1 MIYNLIFSSRFLG
14 CTQWGRTSSS
24 RTQLHPTSTLL
35 GEFSS
40 CDKDVSNSYCLKVS
54 SYDKDVANILFKG
67 LCSECVVR
75 QIPTEGTQTASPHWS
90 PLSGSI
96 PGPGPVLQHGGLL
109 KGLQL
114 PNWVQHE
121 SAKREQMPGKHP
133 CFLEV
138 STKSCR
144 CGDPVMP
151 QKTALPIRKESVQS

>member
-1 MIYNLIFSSRFLG
+1 MFSPLHCNLIFSSRFLG
-14 CTQWGRTSSS
+14 CTEWGRTPSS

-40 CDKDVSNSYCLKVS
+40 RDKDVS
-54 SYDKDVANILFKG
+54 NILFKG
-67 LCSECVVR
+67 LRSECVVR
-75 QIPTEGTQTASPHWS
+75 QIPTEGPQTASSHRS
-90 PLSGSI
+90 SLSGSI
-96 PGPGPVLQHGGLL
+96 PGSRAVLKHGRLL

-121 SAKREQMPGKHP
+121 PAKREQMPGELWGH
-133 CFLEV
+133 FLV
-138 STKSCR
+138 CTKYSR